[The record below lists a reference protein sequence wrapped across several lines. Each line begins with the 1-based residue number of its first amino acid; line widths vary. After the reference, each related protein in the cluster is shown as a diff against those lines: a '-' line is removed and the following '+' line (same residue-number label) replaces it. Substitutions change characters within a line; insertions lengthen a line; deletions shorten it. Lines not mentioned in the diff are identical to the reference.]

1 MFFKPEEYIKDDKK
15 IDTLTNNGTAPE
27 AILSEQMKDRGITVN
42 SNNKYEVQA
51 SKFIR
56 YALKRTDIFQ
66 KGEGFWFYN
75 YKDNQYYELSDSRIR
90 KVFFSIFCEAD
101 EKIWNSTIER
111 QYMDFFKRIVN
122 EAQVTGYEPG
132 ILQFTNGIV
141 KFVSDDLADNEYFFA
156 EPSPEYFCNFRLPYA
171 FDENAECPMFIRFL
185 NGIFSKDTERI
196 SLIQEI
202 MGACLLYDDC
212 IQKLIVFLG
221 NGSNGKSLL
230 ATVIKNMLGKANVS
244 AIALDKLGG
253 ERFSKQNL
261 DNKLLNISSETD
273 YSKHYTTSDL
283 KTLTGG
289 DSVEIEK
296 KFQDSYTAEIHSKFI
311 LLANDMIQT
320 SDYSDGFYRRLLI
333 VPFNKQYIDLPPG
346 AKKVKGKCYR
356 DPDLEKKLLSELP
369 GIFNFALDGLFR
381 LRQNKFSF
389 TTSKACEK
397 ALERYKNQHNVVKG
411 FVKECIK
418 VTGVETDKIKK
429 TETFTMFIN
438 YCRKNNYNNQL
449 RKISKD
455 KFYEML
461 EAQILTDT
469 LPTDSHKSNGYWYY
483 FGVKTR

>member
-15 IDTLTNNGTAPE
+15 INKLISNGVAPDD
-27 AILSEQMKDRGITVN
+27 ILSEQMKDRGISIN
-42 SNNKYEVQA
+42 NNNKYEIQA
-51 SKFIR
+51 STFIR

-75 YKDNQYYELSDSRIR
+75 YKENQYFELSDSRIR

-101 EKIWNSTIER
+101 EKIWNSTFER

-122 EAQVTGYEPG
+122 EAQVRGYEPG

-141 KFVSDDLADNEYFFA
+141 KFVSDDLADNEYFFT
-156 EPSPEYFCNFRLPYA
+156 EPSPDYFCNFRLPYA
-171 FDENAECPMFIRFL
+171 FDENAECPMFIKFL
-185 NGIFSKDTERI
+185 NDIFSKDAERI

-221 NGSNGKSLL
+221 KGSNGKSLL

-253 ERFSKQNL
+253 DRFSKQNL
-261 DNKLLNISSETD
+261 DYKLLNISSETD
-273 YSKHYTTSDL
+273 YSKLYTTSDL

-320 SDYSDGFYRRLLI
+320 SDYSDGFYRRLMI
-333 VPFNKQYIDLPPG
+333 IPFNKQYIDLAPG
-346 AKKVKGKCYR
+346 EKKVKGKCYK

-369 GIFNFALDGLFR
+369 GIFNFALEGLFR

-389 TTSKACEK
+389 TTSVACEK
-397 ALERYKNQHNVVKG
+397 ALERYKTQHNVVKS
-411 FVKECIK
+411 FIKERIK
-418 VTGVETDKIKK
+418 ITGIETDKIRISD
-429 TETFTMFIN
+429 TFKMFTN
-438 YCRKNNYNNQL
+438 YCRTNNYNNQL
-449 RKISKD
+449 RKISKS
-455 KFYEML
+455 KFKEML
-461 EAQILTDT
+461 EDQLLTDS
-469 LPTDSHKSNGYWYY
+469 LSTDKHKSNGIWYY
-483 FGVKTR
+483 FGVRTR